1 MKKFNINTVVF
12 DLDGT
17 LIKSHAT
24 IYEATVRTFKEFG
37 RNVNI
42 PKDKFYSL
50 LGHHFTDMFEK
61 LNIEVKDINHF
72 IDVYK
77 TFYFDYIDLSEPY
90 SGVRNMLDTLKKR
103 NKKIALLTTKGQ
115 DQAEKIIKHFSLE
128 SNFDYIMG
136 RRPGIAH
143 KPSAEPLLKICNE
156 LNSDLHNTL
165 MVGDAELDIQCG
177 KNANAITCGV
187 TFGYRSKENL
197 VKENPDFL
205 IDNFNQFIDLI
216 NNSLPE

>member
-1 MKKFNINTVVF
+1 MKKFDINTTVF

-17 LIKSHAT
+17 LVKSHAT
-24 IYEATVRTFKEFG
+24 IYEATVRTFKKFG
-37 RNVNI
+37 RNVDI

-50 LGHHFTDMFEK
+50 LGHHFTDMFER
-61 LNIEVKDINHF
+61 LNIEVNDIDHF

-77 TFYFDYIDLSEPY
+77 TFYFDYIDLSELYPDVI
-90 SGVRNMLDTLKKR
+90 STLENLKSI

-115 DQAEKIIKHFSLE
+115 DQAEKIIKHFGVE
-128 SNFDYIMG
+128 SYFDYIMG

-143 KPSAEPLLKICNE
+143 KPSAEPLLKICND
-156 LNSDLHNTL
+156 LNSNPNKTL

-187 TFGYRSKENL
+187 TFGYRAKESL
-197 VKENPDFL
+197 MKENPDFL
-205 IDNFNQFIDLI
+205 IDNYNEFIKI
-216 NNSLPE
+216 FSNNNN

>member
-1 MKKFNINTVVF
+1 LKKFNINTTVF

-24 IYEATVRTFKEFG
+24 IYESTVRTFKEFG
-37 RNVNI
+37 RNVDI

-50 LGHHFTDMFEK
+50 LGHHFTDMFEQ
-61 LNIEVKDINHF
+61 LNIEVNDINHF

-90 SGVRNMLDTLKKR
+90 PGVSKTLDNLKR
-103 NKKIALLTTKGQ
+103 ENKKIALLTTKGQ
-115 DQAEKIIKHFSLE
+115 YQAEKIIKHFNLDKY
-128 SNFDYIMG
+128 FDYIMG

-143 KPSAEPLLKICNE
+143 KPSAEPLLKICND
-156 LNSDLHNTL
+156 LNSDPHNTL
-165 MVGDAELDIQCG
+165 MIGDAELDIQCG

-187 TFGYRSKENL
+187 TFGYRSKESL
-197 VKENPDFL
+197 MKENPDFL
-205 IDNFNQFIDLI
+205 VDNYNEFIKIFNT
-216 NNSLPE
+216 NNN